1 MKKNKHWWT
10 SLQIRNSLALLI
22 LAAVLIQ
29 VSGAVQY
36 YFARNGIRNEVDH
49 HAKTEMMVR
58 HLEIQ
63 QMVSGV
69 ESAVENVRWLLGWAV
84 DNPETI
90 YPILEEFIKSNPDIR
105 GCAFAFVPYHF
116 EEMGRW
122 YEPYVMR
129 DTNGVLIHKQ
139 IADAS
144 HDYHQMTWYK
154 EGLVAN
160 DGRWTEPYIDNEGA
174 HCMICTY
181 TIPVRN
187 EAGEPVAVFGADLS
201 LNWLTDKFAMK
212 EGTKEMSFLVS
223 REGRLLACPDK
234 DMIMKYSLEDIK
246 AQNGDAQIATINRE
260 MLAGHEGS
268 AMVKDSNGDKRIIYY
283 SPVGGK
289 TGWSMAIIFSEKEM
303 YKGLRS
309 VGLKLQ
315 ILMILGLALMVYI
328 MWRMVRGFKR
338 LQTISAEK
346 ERIGSELRIASNIQN
361 GMLPKTFPPYPD
373 LDELALYGTLMSA
386 KEVGGDLYDF
396 SVRDHKAYFCVGDV
410 SGKGVPAS
418 LVMAV
423 TRSLFRSVSSRI
435 EDPGQIMS
443 QINNA
448 MSEMNENSMFVTLFI
463 GVLDL
468 HTGNLTYSNAGHCAP
483 VLLGEKPTP
492 VEMDANIPV
501 GIMADWQFTSQSV
514 TLKPGQTLFIY
525 TDGLTEAEN
534 ATHKQFGEERMMEV
548 LAKSGTAPRP
558 LIENII
564 QEVHSFVGQAEQS
577 DDLTMLAVQFTK
589 PRVSEPTHIISNSII
604 LHNDVQE
611 VPVMTDFVEKTA
623 EQANLDPSVTM
634 SLTLAIEEAVAN
646 IMKYAYPEG
655 EVGPIEI
662 NATIN
667 DGSLSFTIKDS
678 GTPFDPTQVKKAD
691 ITLSAEER
699 EIGGLG
705 IHLIRNIMDTVEYH
719 HTTNQNILTLTKN
732 IDNNH

>member
-1 MKKNKHWWT
+1 MKKNKPWWL

-36 YFARNGIRNEVDH
+36 YFARNGIRKEVEH
-49 HAKTEMMVR
+49 RAKTEMTMK

-69 ESAVENVRWLLGWAV
+69 ESAVENVKWLLGWTVA
-84 DNPETI
+84 NPETI
-90 YPILEEFIKSNPDIR
+90 YPILNEFVKSNPDIR

-129 DTNGVLIHKQ
+129 DTNGVLIQKQ
-139 IADAS
+139 IADS
-144 HDYHQMTWYK
+144 LHDYHQMTWYR
-154 EGLVAN
+154 EGLMA
-160 DGRWTEPYIDNEGA
+160 DSGRWTEPYIDNEGA
-174 HCMICTY
+174 RGMICTY
-181 TIPVRN
+181 SIPVFN
-187 EAGEPVAVFGADLS
+187 DAGEPVAVFGADLS
-201 LNWLTDKFAMK
+201 LDWLTDKFAIHEGSK
-212 EGTKEMSFLVS
+212 EVSFLVS
-223 REGRLLACPDK
+223 REGRLLACPNK

-246 AQNGDAQIATINRE
+246 ATNDDTSIDDLNKA
-260 MLAGHEGS
+260 MLAGNSGS
-268 AMVKDSNGDKRIIYY
+268 ATVKDNNGDTRIIYY
-283 SPVGGK
+283 SPVGGR
-289 TGWSMAIIFSEKEM
+289 TGWSMAIVFSEKEM
-303 YKGLRS
+303 YAGLRS
-309 VGLKLQ
+309 VAFRLQ
-315 ILMILGLALMVYI
+315 ILMLLGLALMIYI
-328 MWRMVRGFKR
+328 MWRTVRGFRR
-338 LQTISAEK
+338 LQAVSAEK

-396 SVRDHKAYFCVGDV
+396 SVRDYKAYFCVGDV

-423 TRSLFRSVSSRI
+423 TRSLFRSVSARV

-483 VLLGEKPTP
+483 VLLGGKPMP

-534 ATHKQFGEERMMEV
+534 ATHEQFGEERMMEV
-548 LAKSGTAPRP
+548 LVKSDTAPRP

-564 QEVHSFVGQAEQS
+564 QEVHNFVGQAEQS
-577 DDLTMLAVQFTK
+577 DDLTILAVQFRK
-589 PRVSEPTHIISNSII
+589 PRASASSQIISNSII
-604 LHNDVQE
+604 LHNNVQE
-611 VPVMTDFVEKTA
+611 VPLMTEFVEKTA
-623 EQANLDPSVTM
+623 EQAHLDPSVTM

-646 IMKYAYPEG
+646 IMKYAYPKG

-691 ITLSAEER
+691 ITLSAEDR

-719 HTTNQNILTLTKN
+719 HTSDQNILTLTKN
-732 IDNNH
+732 IE

>member
-1 MKKNKHWWT
+1 MKKNKPWWL

-22 LAAVLIQ
+22 LAAILIQ

-36 YFARNGIRNEVDH
+36 YFARNGIRNEVEH
-49 HAKTEMMVR
+49 HAKTEMMVK

-63 QMVSGV
+63 QMVSEV

-84 DNPETI
+84 DNPESI
-90 YPILEEFIKSNPDIR
+90 YSILEEFVKSNPNIC
-105 GCAFAFVPYHF
+105 GSAFAFEPNHF
-116 EEMGRW
+116 EEMGYW

-129 DTNGVLIHKQ
+129 DANGLLVHKQ
-139 IADAS
+139 IADS
-144 HDYHQMTWYK
+144 LHDYHQMSWYK
-154 EGLVAN
+154 EGLVA
-160 DGRWTEPYIDNEGA
+160 DSGRWTEPYIDNEGA
-174 HCMICTY
+174 HGMVCTY
-181 TIPVRN
+181 TIPVYN

-201 LNWLTDKFAMK
+201 LNWLTDKFALQ
-212 EGTKEMSFLVS
+212 EGTKEVSFLVS

-234 DMIMKYSLEDIK
+234 DMIMKYSQEEVK
-246 AQNGDAQIATINRE
+246 AKNGNSQIEAINRD
-260 MLAGHEGS
+260 MLAGHNGS
-268 AMVKDSNGDKRIIYY
+268 AKVKDHNGDSKLIYY
-283 SPVGGK
+283 SPVGGR
-289 TGWSMAIIFSEKEM
+289 TGWSMAIVFSEKEM

-315 ILMILGLALMVYI
+315 LLMILGLALMVYI

-338 LQTISAEK
+338 LQAVSAEK

-396 SVRDHKAYFCVGDV
+396 SVRDYKAYFCVGDV

-423 TRSLFRSVSSRI
+423 TRSLFRSVSARV

-483 VLLGEKPTP
+483 VLLGEKHEP

-501 GIMADWQFTSQSV
+501 GIMPDWQFTRQSV

-534 ATHKQFGEERMMEV
+534 ATHEQFGEERMMEV
-548 LAKSGTAPRP
+548 LAKSDTAPRP

-564 QEVHSFVGQAEQS
+564 QEVHNFVGQAEQS
-577 DDLTMLAVQFTK
+577 DDLTILAVQFRK
-589 PRVSEPTHIISNSII
+589 PRASAPSQIISNSII
-604 LHNDVQE
+604 LHNNVQE
-611 VPVMTDFVEKTA
+611 VPLMTEFVEKTA
-623 EQANLDPSVTM
+623 EQAHLDPSVTM
-634 SLTLAIEEAVAN
+634 TLTLAIEEAVAN

-667 DGSLSFTIKDS
+667 EGSLSFTIKDS

-691 ITLSAEER
+691 ITLSAEDR

-719 HTTNQNILTLTKN
+719 HTSNQNILTLTKN
-732 IDNNH
+732 IE

>member
-1 MKKNKHWWT
+1 MKTNKHRWP
-10 SLQIRNSLALLI
+10 SLQFRNSLPLLI

-29 VSGAVQY
+29 ATGAVQY
-36 YFARNGIRNEVDH
+36 YFARNGIRKEVEH
-49 HAKTEMMVR
+49 HAKTEMTVK

-69 ESAVENVRWLLGWAV
+69 ESAVENVRWLLGYAV

-90 YPILEEFIKSNPDIR
+90 YPILEQFIKSNPDIR

-129 DTNGVLIHKQ
+129 DTNGVLIQKQ

-144 HDYHQMTWYK
+144 HDYHQMNWYK
-154 EGLVAN
+154 EGLVAD

-174 HCMICTY
+174 HGMICTY
-181 TIPVRN
+181 TIPIRN

-201 LNWLTDKFAMK
+201 LDWLTDKFAMQ
-212 EGTKEMSFLVS
+212 EGTKEVSFLVS

-234 DMIMKYSLEDIK
+234 DKIMKYSLEDIK
-246 AQNGDAQIATINRE
+246 AQNSAAEIETINRE

-268 AMVKDSNGDKRIIYY
+268 AKVRDNNGDKRIIYY

-303 YKGLRS
+303 YKELRS
-309 VGLKLQ
+309 VSLKLQ
-315 ILMILGLALMVYI
+315 ILMILGLALMIYI

-338 LQTISAEK
+338 LQTVSAEK

-361 GMLPKTFPPYPD
+361 GMLPRTFPPYPD

-396 SVRDHKAYFCVGDV
+396 SVRDYKAYFCVGDV

-423 TRSLFRSVSSRI
+423 TRSLFRSVSSRV
-435 EDPGQIMS
+435 EDPSQIMS

-468 HTGNLTYSNAGHCAP
+468 HTGELTYSNAGHCAP
-483 VLLGEKPTP
+483 VLLGEKPIP

-501 GIMADWQFTSQSV
+501 GIMSDWKFTSQKV
-514 TLKPGQTLFIY
+514 TLQPGQTLFTY

-534 ATHKQFGEERMMEV
+534 ANHEQFGEERMMEV
-548 LAKSGTAPRP
+548 LAQSGTTPRL

-564 QEVHSFVGQAEQS
+564 QEVHNFVGQAEQS

-589 PRVSEPTHIISNSII
+589 PRAAAPSHIISNSII
-604 LHNDVQE
+604 LHNDIQE
-611 VPVMTDFVEKTA
+611 VPLMTEFVEKTA

-634 SLTLAIEEAVAN
+634 TLTLAIEEAVAN

-655 EVGPIEI
+655 EVGSIEI
-662 NATIN
+662 NAIIN

-691 ITLSAEER
+691 ITLSAEDR

-719 HTTNQNILTLTKN
+719 HTSDQNILTLTKN
-732 IDNNH
+732 IE

>member
-174 HCMICTY
+174 HGMICTY

-201 LNWLTDKFAMK
+201 LDWLTDKFAMQ

-309 VGLKLQ
+309 VALKLQ

-589 PRVSEPTHIISNSII
+589 PRASEPTHIISNSII

>member
-1 MKKNKHWWT
+1 M
-10 SLQIRNSLALLI
+10 
-22 LAAVLIQ
+22 
-29 VSGAVQY
+29 QY
-36 YFARNGIRNEVDH
+36 YFARNGIRNEVEH
-49 HAKTEMMVR
+49 HAKTEMTVK

-69 ESAVENVRWLLGWAV
+69 ESAVENVRWLLGYAV

-90 YPILEEFIKSNPDIR
+90 YPILEQFIKSNPDIR

-129 DTNGVLIHKQ
+129 DTNGVLIQKQ

-154 EGLVAN
+154 EGLVA
-160 DGRWTEPYIDNEGA
+160 DGGRWTEPYIDNEGA
-174 HCMICTY
+174 HGMICTY
-181 TIPVRN
+181 AIPVRN
-187 EAGEPVAVFGADLS
+187 DAGEPVAVFGADLS
-201 LNWLTDKFAMK
+201 LDWLTDKFAMQ
-212 EGTKEMSFLVS
+212 EGTKEVSFLVS
-223 REGRLLACPDK
+223 REGLLLACPDK
-234 DMIMKYSLEDIK
+234 DKIMKYSMEDIK
-246 AQNGDAQIATINRE
+246 AQNSAAEIETINRE
-260 MLAGHEGS
+260 MLAGHEGN
-268 AMVKDSNGDKRIIYY
+268 AMVRDNNGDKRIIYY

-303 YKGLRS
+303 YKELRS
-309 VGLKLQ
+309 VSLKLQ
-315 ILMILGLALMVYI
+315 ILMILGLALMIYI
-328 MWRMVRGFKR
+328 MWRMVRGFRR
-338 LQTISAEK
+338 LQTVSAEK

-361 GMLPKTFPPYPD
+361 GMLPRTFPPYPD

-396 SVRDHKAYFCVGDV
+396 SVRDYKAYFCVGDV

-423 TRSLFRSVSSRI
+423 TRSLFRSVSSRV
-435 EDPGQIMS
+435 EEPSQIMS

-468 HTGNLTYSNAGHCAP
+468 HTGELTYSNAGHCAP

-501 GIMADWQFTSQSV
+501 GVMSDWKFTSQSV
-514 TLKPGQTLFIY
+514 TLQPGQTLFIY

-534 ATHKQFGEERMMEV
+534 ATHEQFGEERMMKV
-548 LAKSGTAPRP
+548 LAQSGSTPRP

-564 QEVHSFVGQAEQS
+564 QEVHNFVGQAEQS

-589 PRVSEPTHIISNSII
+589 PRAAAPSHIISNSII
-604 LHNDVQE
+604 LHNDIQE
-611 VPVMTDFVEKTA
+611 VPLMTEFVEKTA

-634 SLTLAIEEAVAN
+634 TLTLAIEEAVAN

-655 EVGPIEI
+655 EVGSIEI
-662 NATIN
+662 NAIIN

-691 ITLSAEER
+691 ITLSAEDR

-719 HTTNQNILTLTKN
+719 HTSDQNILTLTKN
-732 IDNNH
+732 IE